1 MKLNDKLYNVLKW
14 LALIVLPALA
24 TFIVTIGTIWGWA
37 DLAKNIGATITAI
50 ALLIGA
56 IIGVSQISYNKEVK
70 NNDNS
75 N

>member
-24 TFIVTIGTIWGWA
+24 TFIVTIGTIWDWA